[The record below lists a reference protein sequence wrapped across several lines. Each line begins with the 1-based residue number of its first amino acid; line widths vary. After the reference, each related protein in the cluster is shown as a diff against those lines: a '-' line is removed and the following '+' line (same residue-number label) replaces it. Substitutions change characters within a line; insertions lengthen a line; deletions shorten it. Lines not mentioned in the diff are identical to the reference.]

1 MDADHRGTRTPGR
14 SHDKGAGGGWQCRR
28 VEAERRKEAQ
38 RPRQRADGGGESGGR
53 VAGGGRGVGVKGQAA
68 ARRGAAAGAALPPME
83 GANAYALREE
93 EERHLVQQQ
102 QLRPARS
109 ENRSAELR
117 GAWTS
122 ETQRV
127 AQESEQV
134 ADLLGQL
141 AEIIDG
147 HDAPLDTILD
157 TADDT
162 VGTLLD
168 GTEAVGDKAKAD
180 AARTHKRNIPLAVG
194 AVSGIV
200 GAVTLTPV
208 LGALTGAAGAAVG
221 YGVGTK
227 VSGTIANSIDSEL
240 QVARDIAE
248 NDGVDRGPLVATDTL
263 EWRWGDVGIGK
274 LAESNP
280 LRWASGSPTAILRDL
295 RSRSEKE
302 QLRPVVLRWKRAG
315 RDSSATFGTVRE
327 TVRWIEDT
335 LAGRRAQASAL
346 APHPALAQHA
356 RGGRSKS
363 TASTEL
369 AGEYGQNEHLQR
381 AVRHAARAGDTIA
394 EIVPRLAVQGE
405 KVDRAHSKASA
416 AEGVIAAASRANK
429 SRTVLGAMGA
439 AWAGPARE
447 LGGSVSASTARK
459 KPVWI
464 RSHQAPVCMLCE
476 KEFRSGGGKHHC
488 RYCGWA
494 VCSACSLHTVVGLER
509 WLQGDKPHAIC
520 YTRSTEGATY
530 TFLPRIVCKL

>member
-1 MDADHRGTRTPGR
+1 
-14 SHDKGAGGGWQCRR
+14 
-28 VEAERRKEAQ
+28 
-38 RPRQRADGGGESGGR
+38 
-53 VAGGGRGVGVKGQAA
+53 
-68 ARRGAAAGAALPPME
+68 ME

-93 EERHLVQQQ
+93 EERHLAQRQ
-102 QLRPARS
+102 QLRPAGS
-109 ENRSAELR
+109 ENRSAELG
-117 GAWTS
+117 GAWTI

-127 AQESEQV
+127 AQESEQL
-134 ADLLGQL
+134 ADLVGQL
-141 AEIIDG
+141 AEIVDG

-157 TADDT
+157 NADDT

-168 GTEAVGDKAKAD
+168 GTEAVGEKGKAD
-180 AARTHKRNIPLAVG
+180 AARTHKRNVPLAVG

-227 VSGTIANSIDSEL
+227 MSGAIADSIDSEL

-274 LAESNP
+274 LVESNP
-280 LRWASGSPTAILRDL
+280 LRWASGSPAAILRDL

-315 RDSSATFGTVRE
+315 RDSSATFETVRA

-335 LAGRRAQASAL
+335 LAGRRAPQASPL
-346 APHPALAQHA
+346 APNPALAQHA
-356 RGGRSKS
+356 SGGTSKS
-363 TASTEL
+363 TPATEL
-369 AGEYGQNEHLQR
+369 AGEYGQNEHLHR
-381 AVRHAARAGDTIA
+381 AVRHAARAGSTIA

-405 KVDRAHSKASA
+405 KVDRAHSKAAA

-439 AWAGPARE
+439 AWAGPGRE
-447 LGGSVSASTARK
+447 VGGSVSASTARQ

-494 VCSACSLHTVVGLER
+494 VCTACSLHSIVGLER
-509 WLQGDKPHAIC
+509 WLKGDKPHAIC
-520 YTRSTEGATY
+520 LTRSTEGATH
-530 TFLPRIVCKL
+530 TFSPRTICKLQFLACIKDT